1 MSDINKTEMV
11 SDDLKGS
18 YLTFF
23 VDESV
28 YGVELY
34 NVMEI
39 ISIQAITV
47 VPHVPAYVKGI
58 INLRGKIVPVIDVRT
73 KFAIATREY
82 DDHTSIV
89 VLNFQDMQL
98 GIIVDRVSDVVN
110 ANNNMMVGLPSL
122 GEAERNKYLGN
133 VMKMGDRLVLT
144 LDLASFFSEDLEG
157 RGDK

>member
-1 MSDINKTEMV
+1 MSDVNKNEV
-11 SDDLKGS
+11 VVDDLKGS

-34 NVMEI
+34 NVIEI

-47 VPHVPAYVKGI
+47 VPHVPEYVKGI

-73 KFAIATREY
+73 KFALNIREY

-89 VLNFQDMQL
+89 VLNYQDMQL

-110 ANNNMMVGLPSL
+110 ANNSAMVGLPNL
-122 GEAERNKYLGN
+122 GEVERNKYLGN
-133 VMKMGDRLVLT
+133 VMKIGDRLVLT
-144 LDLASFFSEDLEG
+144 IDLDSFFSEDLEC